1 MKKHFK
7 KFVLVFAVTL
17 AGAMVS
23 AWDWTSYCENM
34 DGSQWLIKAGV
45 GYGWSSAKVSYGS
58 YTSPTFTDY
67 GYTYGGESYD
77 LGKGKSVAAGF
88 VIPIQGEYLLSA
100 IPLGITAQFRPL
112 FGKAGGYSASG
123 FAIMAGANYHVAPG
137 PKWLDLYAGM
147 EMGLFYQSE
156 KYEYSYDYVKD
167 IDSRTGS
174 PIYDSATYSVKAKG
188 AGFAFDAH
196 IGASLMF
203 SNMLGVNVEVGYP
216 TVFSTSVVL
225 KI

>member
-45 GYGWSSAKVSYGS
+45 GYGWSSAKVDGGS
-58 YTSPTFTDY
+58 YTAEWTV
-67 GYTYGGESYD
+67 GGHKYTYPVD
-77 LGKGKSVAAGF
+77 IGKFKSVAAGF

-112 FGKAGGYSASG
+112 FGKYSGFSTSG

-137 PKWLDLYAGM
+137 PAWLDLYAGM
-147 EMGLFYQSE
+147 EMGLFYHSI
-156 KYEYSYDYVKD
+156 KYEESYY
-167 IDSRTGS
+167 
-174 PIYDSATYSVKAKG
+174 TYNYETKAKG

>member
-45 GYGWSSAKVSYGS
+45 GYGWSYGSVKYGS
-58 YTSPTFTDY
+58 YPYYDIDPYS
-67 GYTYGGESYD
+67 GKLVERSLD
-77 LGKGKSVAAGF
+77 LGKGKEVSAGF

-112 FGKAGGYSASG
+112 FGKASGYSASG

-137 PKWLDLYAGM
+137 PEWLDLYAGV
-147 EMGLFYQSE
+147 ELGVFYQSVKWE
-156 KYEYSYDYVKD
+156 VGYWNFDSKGNEFWDKYS
-167 IDSRTGS
+167 T
-174 PIYDSATYSVKAKG
+174 KAKG

>member
-58 YTSPTFTDY
+58 YTTPAFTYY
-67 GYTYGGESYD
+67 GYTWGGESYD

-147 EMGLFYQSE
+147 EMGLFYHSI
-156 KYEYSYDYVKD
+156 KYEESYY
-167 IDSRTGS
+167 
-174 PIYDSATYSVKAKG
+174 TYNYETKAKG

>member
-45 GYGWSSAKVSYGS
+45 GYGWSSAKVDGGTATVKIPGYG
-58 YTSPTFTDY
+58 DY
-67 GYTYGGESYD
+67 SWD
-77 LGKGKSVAAGF
+77 IGKFKSVAAGF

-112 FGKAGGYSASG
+112 FGKYSGFSTSG

-137 PKWLDLYAGM
+137 PAWLDLYAGM
-147 EMGLFYQSE
+147 EMGLFYHSI
-156 KYEYSYDYVKD
+156 KYEESYY
-167 IDSRTGS
+167 
-174 PIYDSATYSVKAKG
+174 TYNYETKAKG

>member
-45 GYGWSSAKVSYGS
+45 GYGWSSAKVDGGS
-58 YTSPTFTDY
+58 YTAEWTV
-67 GYTYGGESYD
+67 GGHKYTYPVD
-77 LGKGKSVAAGF
+77 IGKFKSVAAGF

-112 FGKAGGYSASG
+112 FGKYSGFSTSG

-137 PKWLDLYAGM
+137 PAWLDLYAGM
-147 EMGLFYQSE
+147 EMGLFYHSV
-156 KYEYSYDYVKD
+156 KYEESYWYGGDGYYNYE
-167 IDSRTGS
+167 T
-174 PIYDSATYSVKAKG
+174 KAKG